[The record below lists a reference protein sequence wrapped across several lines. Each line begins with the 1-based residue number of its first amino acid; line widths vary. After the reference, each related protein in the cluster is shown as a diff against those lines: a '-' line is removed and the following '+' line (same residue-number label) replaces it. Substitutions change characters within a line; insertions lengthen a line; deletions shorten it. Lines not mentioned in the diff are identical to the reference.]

1 MFKNIRHLSYHVI
14 VVFLSAALAISMPF
28 LLSAM
33 ARKLLAS
40 WSLVENEKMFL
51 AGIEI
56 SIAVAL
62 ILSFNLV
69 MRMWNDRKLARM
81 AKSAGLIQAT
91 PRRGAFLFKR
101 KIKHMKERLG
111 FARDIMIIGST
122 GYHSFVEPAGDLYEA
137 VRNCREAKIML
148 IDPLKP
154 GAVVRARSIPDPEI
168 TPAVIQDQII
178 RSIDYLKDLKAA
190 QKNVMLKL
198 YPDLPLLKM
207 AILGD
212 YAFVRHYHTGMNV
225 RCMPE
230 FAFRNEQNH
239 GGLYLPLYRYFCS
252 KWQDPAIPEYDL
264 DRDEL
269 VYRDQAGSEVGRES
283 FNETTMTF
291 ETRHQ
296 MFEKYRLQEA
306 AR

>member
-1 MFKNIRHLSYHVI
+1 MFKNIRHLSYHVV

-28 LLSAM
+28 LLGVM

-40 WSLVENEKMFL
+40 WSLVENEKLFL

-56 SIAVAL
+56 SFAVAL
-62 ILSFNLV
+62 ILSFNFV
-69 MRMWNDRKLARM
+69 VRVWNDRKLARM
-81 AKSAGLIQAT
+81 AKSAGLVQAT
-91 PRRGAFLFKR
+91 PRRGTFMFKR
-101 KIKHMKERLG
+101 RIRHMKERLG

-154 GAVVRARSIPDPEI
+154 GAIVRARSIPDPEI
-168 TPAVIQDQII
+168 TPEVIREQIV

-190 QKNVMLKL
+190 QKNVRLKL

-212 YAFVRHYHTGMNV
+212 YAFIRHYHTGVNV
-225 RCMPE
+225 RLMPE
-230 FAFRNEQNH
+230 FAFKNEQNH
-239 GGLYLPLYRYFCS
+239 GGLYLPMYRYFCS

-269 VYRDQAGSEVGRES
+269 VYRDQAGSEIRREV
-283 FNETTMTF
+283 FNETAMTF
-291 ETRHQ
+291 ETKHQ
-296 MFEKYRLQEA
+296 TFVKYQLQDA
-306 AR
+306 LR